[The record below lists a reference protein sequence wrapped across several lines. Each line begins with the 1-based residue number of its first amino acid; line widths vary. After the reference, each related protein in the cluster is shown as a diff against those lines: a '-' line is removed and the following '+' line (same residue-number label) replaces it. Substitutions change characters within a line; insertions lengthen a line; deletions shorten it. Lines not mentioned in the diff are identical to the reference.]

1 MSQSRGMRVLKGVGI
16 WLPTVVLGL
25 LFIMQ
30 GVMKLQPGSPWI
42 GMFERFGY
50 PAGSRLVI
58 GAAELAGGIA
68 LFVPAVAGL
77 GALLLA
83 VVMLGAAATH
93 LIMGET
99 LNAGFTLVLA
109 MTLGALAWVRQPT
122 AGWRRGAMNRSVPSR
137 SDEVAS

>member
-1 MSQSRGMRVLKGVGI
+1 MAESRGIRVLKGVGI

-50 PAGSRLVI
+50 PAGSRLLI

-77 GALLLA
+77 GALVLA

-93 LIMGET
+93 LVMGET
-99 LNAGFTLVLA
+99 INTGFTLVLA
-109 MTLGALAWVRQPT
+109 ITLGALAWVRRPT
-122 AGWRRGAMNRSVPSR
+122 AGWRRQALDRSAPSR
-137 SDEVAS
+137 SNEVAS